1 MLVWVREIAGW
12 ILVLAALYLI
22 RVALIFVT
30 DLPAPRVIEAGVLVI
45 AGLGLLRA
53 GILLIR
59 IATAARICS

>member
-1 MLVWVREIAGW
+1 MVWIREIAGW
-12 ILVLAALYLI
+12 MLVLTALYLI

-30 DLPAPRVIEAGVLVI
+30 NLESPRVIEAGVVVI
-45 AGLGLLRA
+45 AGMGLLRA